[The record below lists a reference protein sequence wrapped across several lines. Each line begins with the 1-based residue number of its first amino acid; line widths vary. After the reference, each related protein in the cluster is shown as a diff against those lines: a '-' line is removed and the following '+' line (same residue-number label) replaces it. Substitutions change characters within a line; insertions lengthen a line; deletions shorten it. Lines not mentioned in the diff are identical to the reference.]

1 MGNTEKLQLFEDR
14 KVRTVWNEAEEK
26 WYFSVKDV
34 VSVLTDTVNAKDYIS
49 KMKRR
54 DPELSEGWG
63 QIVHPLSIQTTGG
76 ISRCDV
82 RKGAMRLT
90 ESPPEAQRRA
100 HTPDRGRP

>member
-76 ISRCDV
+76 IQKENCATMEGIF
-82 RKGAMRLT
+82 RKGNRLY
-90 ESPPEAQRRA
+90 SVARR
-100 HTPDRGRP
+100 TTVR